1 MNNTNFKMN
10 REMQFIESQNIT
22 GNIVKQTIKKK
33 IIQIINNN
41 IEDYNFKQD
50 IIDEIETCSNHI
62 FKNADIKQ
70 LEENYKEIFIDD
82 LTIYFYEKCIEKL
95 MIPNINLIADLN
107 ENENENL
114 YIIINNNI
122 CNNNIQYGIISEYE
136 DPTIIYETFSESELK
151 KFQNTFDQDEFIIL
165 TYNIFI
171 FVIKMDFI
179 EEELLNSCNLYLK

>member
-1 MNNTNFKMN
+1 MNT
-10 REMQFIESQNIT
+10 ETQCIESQNIT
-22 GNIVKQTIKKK
+22 CNIVKQTIKKK

-50 IIDEIETCSNHI
+50 IIDEIDTCSNHI

-70 LEENYKEIFIDD
+70 LEENYKEIFIED
-82 LTIYFYEKCIEKL
+82 LTIYFYEKCIENL

-107 ENENENL
+107 ESENENL

-136 DPTIIYETFSESELK
+136 DPTIIYDTFSESELN
-151 KFQNTFDQDEFIIL
+151 KFQNRFDQDEFIIL
-165 TYNIFI
+165 TDNTFI
-171 FVIKMDFI
+171 FVIKLDFI
-179 EEELLNSCNLYLK
+179 QEELLNSCNLYLK